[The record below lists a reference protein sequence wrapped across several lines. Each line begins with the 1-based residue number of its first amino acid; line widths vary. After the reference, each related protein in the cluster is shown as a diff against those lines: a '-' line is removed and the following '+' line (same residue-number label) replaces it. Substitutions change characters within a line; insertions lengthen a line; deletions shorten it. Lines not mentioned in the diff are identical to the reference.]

1 MARVMPLALV
11 LCVIASAEAGAGEAT
26 SSAARHAATPM
37 RAGAGARAFTP
48 DGMKWVDAPS
58 LLPPGIRMFVME
70 GDPARPGPYTL
81 RLWLP
86 ANCRIGPY
94 WRFNPERLTVMLG
107 VVILGM
113 GDVYTEREGIAV
125 HAGSFAVV
133 PERTHHFV
141 WTRDVAVVQLH
152 GNGPWD
158 IMYVRAG
165 DDPRQATRPGHT
177 RRR

>member
-1 MARVMPLALV
+1 MTRVMPLALV
-11 LCVIASAEAGAGEAT
+11 LSLIATAP
-26 SSAARHAATPM
+26 SAAGPATP
-37 RAGAGARAFTP
+37 RTARHPSALGHAAGARAFTP
-48 DGMKWVDAPS
+48 EGMKWVDAPS

-70 GDPARPGPYTL
+70 GDPGKPGPYTL

-107 VVILGM
+107 VLILGM
-113 GDVYTEREGIAV
+113 GDSYTEREGIAI
-125 HAGSFAVV
+125 HAGSFALV
-133 PERTHHFV
+133 PERTHHFI

-158 IMYVRAG
+158 LMYVHPA
-165 DDPRQATRPGHT
+165 DDPRQPPRQPRGRKH
-177 RRR
+177 